1 MFLTMISNSFIGIS
15 VGIKGGQE
23 KNLRLCVLLTLS
35 RPGGA
40 SEARRGIFDLEF
52 SSSRRCSGLEFH
64 DFS

>member
-1 MFLTMISNSFIGIS
+1 MLKFDEVSFS
-15 VGIKGGQE
+15 V
-23 KNLRLCVLLTLS
+23 NLDHLVWGDLTLA